1 MPVTVKGDFGALDA
15 WIKRLENAPKALE
28 GMSSNMA
35 EEALGLIAE
44 GFKTGTDPYGEPWN
58 APNNLQITGGIRR
71 FTKVFRRSGFML
83 SATDGKAIW
92 HHQPKKRAAWGG
104 KALPTRLMIP
114 TTARGIPPR
123 WRKRL
128 VDAGEAELKSHFGGG
143 SKAAG
148 MGLVTARVAGFK
160 RRFNWRSLLNKAV
173 KTIGGD

>member
-1 MPVTVKGDFGALDA
+1 MPVNVRGNFDALDV
-15 WIKRLENAPKALE
+15 WIKRLQNAPKALE

-35 EEALGLIAE
+35 EEALGLVAE
-44 GFKTGTDPYGEPWN
+44 GFKTGTDPYGKPWD

-83 SATDGKAIW
+83 SATDQKAIW
-92 HHQPKKRAAWGG
+92 HHAPRKRAAWGG

-114 TTARGIPPR
+114 TSERGLPPH

-128 VDAGEAELKSHFGGG
+128 VAAGEAELKLHFGGSTKG
-143 SKAAG
+143 AG

-160 RRFNWRSLLNKAV
+160 RRFNWRALLNKAV
-173 KTIGGD
+173 KTIGGE